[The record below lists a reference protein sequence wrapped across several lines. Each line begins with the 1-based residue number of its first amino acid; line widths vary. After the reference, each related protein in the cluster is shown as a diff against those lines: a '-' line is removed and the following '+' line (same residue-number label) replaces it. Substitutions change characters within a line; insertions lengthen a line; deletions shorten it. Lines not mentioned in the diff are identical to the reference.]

1 MTVDCTTCQEWLDLE
16 ADGAPPA
23 GPGAPRRGELA
34 AHLES
39 CADCRSEQQALTRT
53 REALAASRV
62 AVRSDFRDQV
72 MAALPAAGW
81 EARSPRAWRL
91 PAALLLALAGA
102 AAALAGF
109 GSARLHPGLPFA
121 GALAAVGDLFQ
132 TALLAGAGL
141 LGASWRGVGGVV
153 AELLG
158 GSPGSLVALVVL
170 VAGIDLLLLSLLR
183 RRAAPAAE
191 RRNTPRGDG

>member
-23 GPGAPRRGELA
+23 GPGTPNRRHLA

-39 CADCRSEQQALTRT
+39 CADCRTEQAALART

-62 AVRSDFRDQV
+62 AVRPDFRDQV

-81 EARSPRAWRL
+81 EARTPRAWRL
-91 PAALLLALAGA
+91 PAALLLALAGS

-109 GSARLHPGLPFA
+109 GSARLHPGLAFA

-141 LGASWRGVGGVV
+141 LGASWRGVGGVI

-158 GSPGSLVALVVL
+158 GSPGSLVAFVVL
-170 VAGIDLLLLSLLR
+170 VAGVDLLLLSLLR
-183 RRAAPAAE
+183 RRPAPAAE
-191 RRNTPRGDG
+191 RRDTPRGDG